1 MAAKKTVAKTKK
13 ATPAP
18 RKSAPKQ
25 TESPAVKFLGKLPAL
40 DTKLRLAF
48 RSSFSDEQCETW
60 GSRTEAVKVL
70 TEAGQWLGPLFGAV
84 EKKSIAGYSA
94 RRLAFLAELLVAL
107 EDEIAATQGAASQ
120 PHGGARSSAVTYAKG
135 IRRDLLD
142 RLRLM
147 AGGRD
152 ELLALVASR
161 DEGEGTLEDLRD
173 SLAGLIEL
181 AGRWRRD
188 PVLELLADDAE
199 LSVARLGGAYNALEA
214 LARAD
219 EVLRVGA
226 GAQEGDGESVNRIEG
241 RVLRELHLAQT
252 AFARA
257 REAGEPVP
265 ALTAGPT
272 LKKGFA

>member
-1 MAAKKTVAKTKK
+1 MAAKKKTKRSK
-13 ATPAP
+13 PAP
-18 RKSAPKQ
+18 KKSAPKEV
-25 TESPAVKFLGKLPAL
+25 ESLAVKILGRLPAL

-48 RSSFSDEQCETW
+48 RTTFTDEQCEGW

-70 TEAGQWLGPLFGAV
+70 AEAGQWLGPLHSAV
-84 EKKSIAGYSA
+84 EKKTVGGYSA

-107 EDEIAATQGAASQ
+107 EDEIAATAGPDGL
-120 PHGGARSSAVTYAKG
+120 PHRGARRSAVTYAKG
-135 IRRDLLD
+135 VRRDLLD
-142 RLRLM
+142 RLGLV

-152 ELLALVASR
+152 ELRALVHSR
-161 DEGEGTLEDLRD
+161 DEGEGSLEDLRD

-219 EVLRVGA
+219 EVLRAVDGA
-226 GAQEGDGESVNRIEG
+226 TGDSDSVNRIEG

-257 REAGEPVP
+257 RELGEAVP
-265 ALTAGPT
+265 NLVAGPT